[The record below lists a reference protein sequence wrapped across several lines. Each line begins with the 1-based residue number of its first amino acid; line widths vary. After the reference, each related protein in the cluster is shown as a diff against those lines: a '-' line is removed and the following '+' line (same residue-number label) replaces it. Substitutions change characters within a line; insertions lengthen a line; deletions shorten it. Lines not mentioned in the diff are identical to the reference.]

1 MAKTKAALY
10 REYLKEPG
18 LLVSPGVYDG
28 YSAKLAEQAG
38 FKVMSTTGAG
48 ISNAFFGQPDIGL
61 MSLMENV
68 DICRMLVRS
77 VNVPMTADAES
88 GYGNVVSVYHA
99 IEYFEEAG
107 IVGVNLEDQGE
118 GKRCGHMEGKQVVET
133 AYMCKKLEAACKA
146 RKDKDFLIIARTDA
160 IAVEGIDSAV
170 ERLKEYVKVGADMVF
185 ADAVETEDQI
195 KQIVDNVDA
204 PLSVNMGF
212 AIRSRPT
219 TPLIPFKRL
228 EEIGVKRVSLARM
241 MPAAAIMGM
250 KKSLEIMKEVLETG
264 EMVDRPDLLVG
275 IEDIMEL
282 MSYPH
287 IRAIEKEFMLDEE
300 YERRFKKTKA
310 AAE

>member
-28 YSAKLAEQAG
+28 YSALLAEQAG
-38 FKVMSTTGAG
+38 FKVISTTGAG
-48 ISNAFFGQPDIGL
+48 ISNAFFGQPDIGI

-68 DICRMLVRS
+68 DICRNLARS
-77 VNVPMTADAES
+77 VSIPLTADAES

-107 IVGVNLEDQGE
+107 VVGVNLEDQGD
-118 GKRCGHMEGKQVVET
+118 GKRCGHMEGKQVVDT
-133 AYMCKKLEAACKA
+133 PYMCKKLEAACKA
-146 RKDKDFLIIARTDA
+146 RKDNDFMIIARTDA

-170 ERLKEYVKVGADMVF
+170 ARLKEYVNVGADMVF
-185 ADAVETEDQI
+185 ADAVRGEDDI
-195 KQIVDNVDA
+195 KKIVDNVDA

-219 TPLIPFKRL
+219 TPLIPLKRL
-228 EEIGVKRVSLARM
+228 EELGVKRVSLARM

-250 KKSLEIMKEVLETG
+250 RKSLEVMKEVMATG
-264 EMVDRPDLLVG
+264 EMADRPDLLVG

-282 MSYPH
+282 MNYPH
-287 IRAIEKEFMLDEE
+287 IRALEKEFMLDEE

>member
-18 LLVSPGVYDG
+18 LIVSPGVYDG

-38 FKVMSTTGAG
+38 FKVISTTGAG
-48 ISNAFFGQPDIGL
+48 ISNAFFGQPDIGI

-77 VNVPMTADAES
+77 VDIPVTADAES

-107 IVGVNLEDQGE
+107 IVGVNLEDQGD
-118 GKRCGHMEGKQVVET
+118 GKRCGHMEGKQVVDT

-146 RKDKDFLIIARTDA
+146 RKDKDFMIIARTDA

-170 ERLKEYVKVGADMVF
+170 ARLKEYVNVGADMVF

-241 MPAAAIMGM
+241 LPAAAIMGM
-250 KKSLEIMKEVLETG
+250 KKSLEVMKEVLETG
-264 EMVDRPDLLVG
+264 EMADRKDLLVG

-282 MSYPH
+282 MGYPH
-287 IRAIEKEFMLDEE
+287 IRAIEKEFMLTEE
-300 YERRFKKTKA
+300 YERRFGKA